1 MIRVSE
7 LKSLIKKYK
16 HKIVMGGDNNQ
27 SQLVLIEREKY
38 RKYFV
43 IKTLE
48 TTQDEN
54 RDRRNNET
62 QSVPTPVRKNSKHIP
77 PKQKKFSF

>member
-1 MIRVSE
+1 MIEVDK
-7 LKSLIKKYK
+7 LKSLIKKHK
-16 HKIVMGGDNNQ
+16 HKIVMGGDDNQ
-27 SQLVLIEREKY
+27 SQLVLIKREKY
-38 RKYFV
+38 KKHFI

-62 QSVPTPVRKNSKHIP
+62 QSVPTPVCKNSKHIP